1 MTAGVAD
8 AEDDALETF
17 GAMIHADATGLHIPR
32 AARPLT
38 RMVARAFDAYDQ
50 SKAKHSA
57 AI

>member
-1 MTAGVAD
+1 DMVTLD
-8 AEDDALETF
+8 E
-17 GAMIHADATGLHIPR
+17 TGLSIPPH
-32 AARPLT
+32 ARPLT